1 MKATTE
7 FEKAIAAY
15 LESVKN
21 TCPNLSEALI
31 REGKTIK
38 NCCNYIIQ
46 EVQKKKVNAMAD
58 QDVFDLAK
66 DYYLDEKILD
76 IKETKCKVVMTSNKK
91 LVKPKR

>member
-38 NCCNYIIQ
+38 SCHRKTDNYGF
-46 EVQKKKVNAMAD
+46 KKSNSKKNN
-58 QDVFDLAK
+58 
-66 DYYLDEKILD
+66 KI
-76 IKETKCKVVMTSNKK
+76 
-91 LVKPKR
+91 